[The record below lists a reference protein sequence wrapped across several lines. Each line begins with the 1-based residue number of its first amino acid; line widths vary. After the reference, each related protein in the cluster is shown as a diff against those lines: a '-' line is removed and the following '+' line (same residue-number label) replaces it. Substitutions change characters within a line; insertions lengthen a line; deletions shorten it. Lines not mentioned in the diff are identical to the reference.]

1 MVASALLL
9 GLVGACATSTGDDS
23 LGDYDAGGGHD
34 TGFKYD
40 AGNIGNDAGTAC
52 AAMCTQNSDCQTGC
66 ATGDLCSSGQCQAAS
81 SGLSCCDMQSG
92 VCYIETQQ
100 CPAPSND
107 GGLE

>member
-23 LGDYDAGGGHD
+23 LLDYDAGGHD
-34 TGFKYD
+34 AGFKYD
-40 AGNIGNDAGTAC
+40 ANIGHDSGATAC
-52 AAMCTQNSDCQTGC
+52 AAMCTQNSDCQSGC
-66 ATGDLCSSGQCQAAS
+66 ATGDLCSSGQCQSAS
-81 SGLSCCDMQSG
+81 TGVSCCDMQSG